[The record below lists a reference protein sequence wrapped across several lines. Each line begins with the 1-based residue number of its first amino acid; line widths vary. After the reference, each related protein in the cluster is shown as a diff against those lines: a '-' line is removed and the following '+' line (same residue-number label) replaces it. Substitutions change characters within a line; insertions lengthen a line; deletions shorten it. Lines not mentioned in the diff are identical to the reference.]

1 MIGGLSRK
9 ALAERARA
17 QSGCVFRNE
26 YLLWIDRQL
35 SNIDK
40 LSTLTLIAT
49 TPEIAMTTIP
59 VANRFAIADT
69 PAPTGSS
76 TPNRLLDA
84 SIVIGTALL
93 SFVPIAILGP
103 AIGWPT
109 SLRAPAADQLAAI
122 FKAPQAVASGYGVYL
137 LFSVLVLPVML
148 VVARRVFGSLAH
160 PMAQLV
166 IAFAAL
172 SVLAR
177 SIGILRW
184 LTVMPQLAT
193 AHASAEPQG
202 KATIEAIFR
211 AVTVW
216 GGGIG
221 ELLGVALFMA
231 ASVGIAM
238 VGALHLRS
246 LPTWLSGLGLVS
258 AALLFGMFLPTL
270 GIAFNV
276 PIAVSA
282 SLVSVWMIA
291 FGVWAALSKS
301 AA

>member
-1 MIGGLSRK
+1 
-9 ALAERARA
+9 
-17 QSGCVFRNE
+17 
-26 YLLWIDRQL
+26 
-35 SNIDK
+35 
-40 LSTLTLIAT
+40 
-49 TPEIAMTTIP
+49 MTTAP
-59 VANRFAIADT
+59 AAPRSAIAGL
-69 PAPTGSS
+69 PAPAGSS
-76 TPNRLLDA
+76 HPSRLPDA
-84 SIVIGTALL
+84 SLLIGTAVL

-103 AIGWPT
+103 AIGWPA
-109 SLRAPAADQLAAI
+109 SLRAPAAEQLAAI
-122 FKAPQAVASGYGVYL
+122 LKAQEAVAAGYGVYL

-166 IAFAAL
+166 VAFAAL

-193 AHASAEPQG
+193 AHASAAQG
-202 KATIEAIFR
+202 QATIQTVFR

-231 ASVGIAM
+231 ASLGLAM
-238 VGALHLRS
+238 AGALRLRS
-246 LPTWLSGLGLVS
+246 TPAWLSVLGLIS

-282 SLVSVWMIA
+282 SLVSVWMLA
-291 FGVWAALSKS
+291 FGVWAAFSKRT
-301 AA
+301 A

>member
-1 MIGGLSRK
+1 MT
-9 ALAERARA
+9 
-17 QSGCVFRNE
+17 N
-26 YLLWIDRQL
+26 
-35 SNIDK
+35 
-40 LSTLTLIAT
+40 TLT
-49 TPEIAMTTIP
+49 
-59 VANRFAIADT
+59 ANRFPAD
-69 PAPTGSS
+69 PAPATAHAQ
-76 TPNRLLDA
+76 PNRLLDA
-84 SIVIGTALL
+84 AILIGTGLL
-93 SFVPIAILGP
+93 SFAPIAILGP
-103 AIGWPT
+103 SIGWPA

-122 FKAPQAVASGYGVYL
+122 FREQGAVAAGYGVYL

-148 VVARRVFGSLAH
+148 VVARRVFGNLAH

-193 AHASAEPQG
+193 AHASADPQG
-202 KATIEAIFR
+202 QAVIQTVFR

-231 ASVGIAM
+231 ASLSIAM
-238 VGALHLRS
+238 MGALRLRS
-246 LPTWLSGLGLVS
+246 TPAWLAGLGLVS
-258 AALLFGMFLPTL
+258 AALLFGMFLPTV
-270 GIAFNV
+270 GIAFPV

-282 SLVSVWMIA
+282 SLVSVWMLA
-291 FGVWAALSKS
+291 FGVWVAVSKRT
-301 AA
+301 A

>member
-1 MIGGLSRK
+1 
-9 ALAERARA
+9 
-17 QSGCVFRNE
+17 
-26 YLLWIDRQL
+26 
-35 SNIDK
+35 
-40 LSTLTLIAT
+40 
-49 TPEIAMTTIP
+49 MTTQT
-59 VANRFAIADT
+59 ANRFAADT
-69 PAPTGSS
+69 TVVTANTL
-76 TPNRLLDA
+76 PNRLLDA
-84 SIVIGTALL
+84 SILIGTGLL
-93 SFVPIAILGP
+93 SFAPIAILGP
-103 AIGWPT
+103 AIGWPA

-122 FKAPQAVASGYGVYL
+122 LKAPDAVAAGYGVYL

-193 AHASAEPQG
+193 AHASADPQG
-202 KATIEAIFR
+202 QAVLQAIFR

-238 VGALHLRS
+238 AGALRLRS
-246 LPTWLSGLGLVS
+246 TPAWLALLGLIS
-258 AALLFGMFLPTL
+258 AALLFGMFLPTV

-282 SLVSVWMIA
+282 SLVSVWMLA
-291 FGVWAALSKS
+291 FGVWAAFSKR